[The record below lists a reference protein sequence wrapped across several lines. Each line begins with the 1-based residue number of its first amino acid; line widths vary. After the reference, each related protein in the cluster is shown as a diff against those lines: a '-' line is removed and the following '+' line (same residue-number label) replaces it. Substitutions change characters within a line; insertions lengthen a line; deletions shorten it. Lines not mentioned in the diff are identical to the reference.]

1 MKISIIDLDVSNL
14 LSITNAVKHL
24 DYNYVVSSS
33 KNEIDNS
40 DCIILPGVGSF
51 PYAISQLKKK
61 NIYQTLIKN
70 VKNGKPIIGICLGFQ
85 LLFSNG
91 QEFKNTNGLNLIKGS
106 VKLLPKKNNLPIP
119 HVGWNNLIKSNKKSI
134 SFSNNKDN
142 FYFVHSYYA
151 EPDDKKVCLS
161 YTKYGNFK
169 FCSSILSE
177 NIFGFQ
183 FHPEKS
189 GRAGLNLLSNTLKN
203 AKKI

>member
-1 MKISIIDLDVSNL
+1 MKISIIDLEVSNL
-14 LSITNAVKHL
+14 YSITNAVKHL
-24 DYNYVVSSS
+24 GYDYKISNS
-33 KNEIDNS
+33 KNEIESS

-61 NIYQTLIKN
+61 NIYKTIIN
-70 VKNGKPIIGICLGFQ
+70 DVKKGKPIIGICLGFQ
-85 LLFSNG
+85 LLFTNG

-106 VKLLPKKNNLPIP
+106 VKILPKKNNLPIP
-119 HVGWNNLIKSNKKSI
+119 HVGWNNLIKSNKKSEI
-134 SFSNNKDN
+134 FFKEKDY

-151 EPDDKKVCLS
+151 QPYDKEVCLS
-161 YTKYGNFK
+161 YTKYGNYM

-189 GRAGLNLLSNTLKN
+189 GIAGLNLLSKALKN